1 MTTFGVRVAI
11 VDDHEAVRFGFE
23 AACRTAGFELVGS
36 APTVPLL
43 IEQIRDRDV
52 HVVVTD
58 LSLEDG
64 SQVGQNVADLVELG
78 PAVLVFSIADKPSL
92 IKAAVQAGATAVV
105 PKSQA
110 MSELIRAIDL
120 ASQGVILNNLETV
133 SQIDADLEFKAA
145 NLSER
150 EAEVLAL
157 YASGMSL
164 KQVAFTLDIKQSSAK
179 QHIDRVRVKYAKLG
193 REATTKIDL
202 HRRAVEDGLLE
213 GDML

>member
-1 MTTFGVRVAI
+1 
-11 VDDHEAVRFGFE
+11 
-23 AACRTAGFELVGS
+23 
-36 APTVPLL
+36 
-43 IEQIRDRDV
+43 
-52 HVVVTD
+52 
-58 LSLEDG
+58 
-64 SQVGQNVADLVELG
+64 
-78 PAVLVFSIADKPSL
+78 
-92 IKAAVQAGATAVV
+92 
-105 PKSQA
+105 

-133 SQIDADLEFKAA
+133 SQIDADVEFKAA
-145 NLSER
+145 NLSDR

>member
-1 MTTFGVRVAI
+1 MTTDGVRVAI
-11 VDDHEAVRFGFE
+11 VDDHEAVRYGFE
-23 AACRTAGFELVGS
+23 AACVSAGFELVGS

-64 SQVGQNVADLVELG
+64 SQVGQNVSALVELG

-105 PKSQA
+105 PKSQT
-110 MSELIRAIDL
+110 MSELIRAVDL
-120 ASQGVILNNLETV
+120 ASRGIILNNLETV
-133 SQIDADLEFKAA
+133 AQIDADTDFKVA

-164 KQVAFTLDIKQSSAK
+164 KQVAYTLDIKPSSAK

>member
-1 MTTFGVRVAI
+1 MTTNGVRVAI

-23 AACRTAGFELVGS
+23 AACASAGFVLVGS
-36 APTVPLL
+36 APTVPQL

-64 SQVGQNVADLVELG
+64 SQVAQNVSALVALG

-105 PKSQA
+105 PKSQT
-110 MSELIRAIDL
+110 MSELIRAVDL
-120 ASQGVILNNLETV
+120 ASQGIILNNLETV
-133 SQIDADLEFKAA
+133 AQIDADTEFKSA

-164 KQVAFTLDIKQSSAK
+164 KQVAYTLDIKPSSAK

>member
-1 MTTFGVRVAI
+1 MTTSGVRVAI

-23 AACRTAGFELVGS
+23 SVCRTAGFTLVGS

-43 IEQIRDRDV
+43 IEQIRDKDA

-64 SQVGQNVADLVELG
+64 SQVGQNVSDLVELG

-110 MSELIRAIDL
+110 MSELIRAIEL

-133 SQIDADLEFKAA
+133 SQIDADVEFKAA

-213 GDML
+213 GDLL

>member
-1 MTTFGVRVAI
+1 MTTGGVRVAI

-23 AACRTAGFELVGS
+23 AACSSAGFELVGS
-36 APTVPLL
+36 APTVPQL

-64 SQVGQNVADLVELG
+64 SQVGQNVSALVELG

-110 MSELIRAIDL
+110 MSELIRAVDL
-120 ASQGVILNNLETV
+120 ASQGIILNNLETV
-133 SQIDADLEFKAA
+133 AQIDADTDFKVA
-145 NLSER
+145 NLSDR

-164 KQVAFTLDIKQSSAK
+164 KQVAYTLDIKPSSAK

-213 GDML
+213 GDLL